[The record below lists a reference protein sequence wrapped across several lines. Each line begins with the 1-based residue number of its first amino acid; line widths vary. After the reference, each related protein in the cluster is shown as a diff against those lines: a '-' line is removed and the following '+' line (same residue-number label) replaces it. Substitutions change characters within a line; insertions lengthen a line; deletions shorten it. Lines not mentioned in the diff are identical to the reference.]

1 MAISCTLAVTID
13 YVVCLQLSWF
23 QFGVQSTS
31 VIILYGVNIIGRVHH
46 ESLVDSLNQKVCC
59 FVELKGKN
67 AIVTGGAVRIGRQLA
82 VSLAQAG
89 MNIGLHYGNSVTE
102 AEKVSREISDLGVN
116 VVAIKADFSQP
127 MRSDQSLVDQ
137 AAEKLGPI
145 SVLINNAAIFE
156 EDQLAT
162 VTGDHWDKH
171 FDINLKSPF
180 FLSQAF
186 ANQLASNQTGHIVN
200 IVDWR
205 AIRPGCDHLV
215 YTMTKSALLTMTKS
229 LAQHLAPNVRVNAIA
244 PGAIL
249 PPPNSSDAEWRKVAV
264 ERNPLEQIGNPS
276 DVADAMLFLLKSQ
289 FITGEVIQV
298 AGGESL

>member
-1 MAISCTLAVTID
+1 M
-13 YVVCLQLSWF
+13 
-23 QFGVQSTS
+23 
-31 VIILYGVNIIGRVHH
+31 
-46 ESLVDSLNQKVCC
+46 
-59 FVELKGKN
+59 ELKGKN

-82 VSLAQAG
+82 LSLAEAG
-89 MNIGLHYGNSVTE
+89 MNIGLHYGGSAVE
-102 AEKVSREISDLGVN
+102 AEKMSKQISDLGVN
-116 VVAIKADFSQP
+116 VVAIQADFSQP
-127 MRSDQSLVDQ
+127 LRSAQSVVDQ
-137 AAEKLGPI
+137 AQEKLGPI

-156 EDQLAT
+156 DDQLAT
-162 VTGDHWDKH
+162 ATDVHWDKH

-186 ANQLASNQTGHIVN
+186 ANQLGSNQTAHIVN

-205 AIRPGCDHLV
+205 AIRPGSDHLV

-229 LAQHLAPNVRVNAIA
+229 LAQHLAPKVRVNAIA

-249 PPPNSSDAEWRKVAV
+249 PPPNSSDDEWRQEAV
-264 ERNPLEQIGNPS
+264 HRNPLRQVGNPG
-276 DVADAMLFLLKSQ
+276 DVADAMLFLLQSE